1 MQQGCGWS
9 CPGNQDQPCGGRGG
23 SLTQHTSWLCPV
35 GAALAAALPHGLAR
49 AELAPAVGLT
59 SLTLFPTGF
68 WLSLKML
75 WGDLNQVRKDHPH
88 LVDRSTVVARKL
100 GFPEVIMP
108 GKQGAAPSCS
118 ILQRITDSGEGR
130 SSAALQGQRRA
141 VGVSPVHALVPTP
154 RRGRGGWAGSA
165 GPTWLTECF

>member
-1 MQQGCGWS
+1 M
-9 CPGNQDQPCGGRGG
+9 GGDHPP
-23 SLTQHTSWLCPV
+23 QNTSGLCPM
-35 GAALAAALPHGLAR
+35 GAALAAALPRGLAQAR
-49 AELAPAVGLT
+49 LVPAMGLT

-68 WLSLKML
+68 WVSLKML

-118 ILQRITDSGEGR
+118 ILQ
-130 SSAALQGQRRA
+130 
-141 VGVSPVHALVPTP
+141 
-154 RRGRGGWAGSA
+154 
-165 GPTWLTECF
+165 